1 MIITILV
8 SRFNQTKSPGD
19 ALPID
24 EIENQLRRKVKILS
38 PRYLNGN
45 LWWYQFAEK
54 LSMTKNFYE
63 RRMIYMCS
71 FQMGGQLQSVMKA
84 LRLFDYN
91 RDGHIQKHELKRVIE
106 NFCFRLTDEQFNKY
120 VKKITQ
126 N

>member
-45 LWWYQFAEK
+45 LLVISICRKIINDQK
-54 LSMTKNFYE
+54 L
-63 RRMIYMCS
+63 
-71 FQMGGQLQSVMKA
+71 LWKA
-84 LRLFDYN
+84 YDLHVF
-91 RDGHIQKHELKRVIE
+91 
-106 NFCFRLTDEQFNKY
+106 FSDEWSTSKCDEGFK
-120 VKKITQ
+120 TFWL
-126 N
+126 

>member
-1 MIITILV
+1 
-8 SRFNQTKSPGD
+8 
-19 ALPID
+19 
-24 EIENQLRRKVKILS
+24 
-38 PRYLNGN
+38 
-45 LWWYQFAEK
+45 
-54 LSMTKNFYE
+54 MTKNFYE
-63 RRMIYMCS
+63 RQMIYMCS

-126 N
+126 NKITVNLDKYFFP

>member
-1 MIITILV
+1 M
-8 SRFNQTKSPGD
+8 S
-19 ALPID
+19 
-24 EIENQLRRKVKILS
+24 
-38 PRYLNGN
+38 
-45 LWWYQFAEK
+45 
-54 LSMTKNFYE
+54 KNFYE
-63 RRMIYMCS
+63 RRMIYTCS

>member
-45 LWWYQFAEK
+45 LLVISICRKIINDQK
-54 LSMTKNFYE
+54 LLWKAYDLHVF
-63 RRMIYMCS
+63 

>member
-1 MIITILV
+1 
-8 SRFNQTKSPGD
+8 
-19 ALPID
+19 
-24 EIENQLRRKVKILS
+24 
-38 PRYLNGN
+38 
-45 LWWYQFAEK
+45 
-54 LSMTKNFYE
+54 MTKNFYE

-126 N
+126 NKITVNLDKYFFPWEEFIFSKVDDIILIISRPGSGSKSSIKIL